1 MTTAPYSVS
10 RFKRTAGEAF
20 KDADYATAWWPHEPE
35 PVSLW
40 DAICYWAA
48 VVLCVLAFF
57 MCSGCTGPS
66 DMDAEAATAD
76 NIQDAIEAARLEAA
90 NAHIAAHRQARNEF
104 FYIATIQEPK

>member
-1 MTTAPYSVS
+1 MSPAPYSVS

-35 PVSLW
+35 PVSMW

-57 MCSGCTGPS
+57 MFSGCTGPS
-66 DMDAEAATAD
+66 DIDAERASAASH
-76 NIQDAIEAARLEAA
+76 QDAIEAARAEAIA
-90 NAHIAAHRQARNEF
+90 NKVAAHRQARAEF
-104 FYIATIQEPK
+104 FQLAKDGQ